1 MSNEISPAF
10 AAALADASVPL
21 LQLKDAVVRR
31 DGRDIL
37 TVDGLTIDHGEAI
50 AILGPNGAGKSTLVK
65 LLTREMVP
73 LYRDEPP
80 VLFCGN
86 PRPVTAEMRCVIG
99 VVSTSMQDQI
109 AVHLPAIDIVLGGFF
124 GSLGVPARFT
134 VTDAQREI
142 ALARM
147 EELGCAHLAD
157 REIHT
162 LSTGQARRVLFARA
176 LVNSP
181 QIVVFDEPCAG
192 LDPEGMWNVRQA
204 LARMADSG
212 RSIPARHPSGGKT
225 STGVQARDFGEGRP
239 PCRRRPT
246 EALVT
251 QERMRALFD
260 VPVQEPHRRRHL
272 PPVIR

>member
-10 AAALADASVPL
+10 AAALADPSVPL
-21 LQLKDAVVRR
+21 LRLKDAVVRR

-37 TVDGLTIDHGEAI
+37 TVDDLVIDHGEAI

-192 LDPEGMWNVRQA
+192 LDPEGMWHVRQA
-204 LARMADSG
+204 LAQMAATG
-212 RSIPARHPSGGKT
+212 RSVLLVTHQVEDIQPAFTRALLVKGGRLVAD
-225 STGVQARDFGEGRP
+225 G
-239 PCRRRPT
+239 PT
-246 EALVT
+246 EELVT
-251 QERMRALFD
+251 QDRMRNLFG
-260 VPVQEPHRRRHL
+260 VPVQTSRTADGIFHL
-272 PPVIR
+272 W